1 MKSKCVNIS
10 LDSFG
15 SFLGR
20 EKGCLVVKNRKGEP
34 KRYPLVED
42 SVGEIRLQSGNSISV
57 GALSSAVW
65 HGIDV
70 LILTR
75 SGAPIA
81 TVRSLLLDDS
91 HVETRICQYEALK
104 NGKGLEIAKQVVM
117 AKVKGHNELLRKYG
131 LRRID
136 YFRCFEEIKA
146 VEAELPIA
154 RNRLM
159 SIEGKYSKQYFAQ
172 IFGLFKEP
180 IRPVGRKTHKAYE
193 IVNNILNLGYAVLFW
208 KIQIALMKAKLEP
221 YLGFLHST
229 QWGLPSLVLDFQEL
243 YRYLV
248 DDFVIQYCKDLNARD
263 FVLRTLDYAGK
274 KEKRQFLKEEKSR
287 DLIGKLNK
295 QFETRVSIPRIR
307 RGKKQELETLI
318 AEEALLFA
326 KYLRDEKPAWNPR
339 VVALS

>member
-1 MKSKCVNIS
+1 
-10 LDSFG
+10 
-15 SFLGR
+15 
-20 EKGCLVVKNRKGEP
+20 
-34 KRYPLVED
+34 
-42 SVGEIRLQSGNSISV
+42 
-57 GALSSAVW
+57 
-65 HGIDV
+65 
-70 LILTR
+70 
-75 SGAPIA
+75 
-81 TVRSLLLDDS
+81 
-91 HVETRICQYEALK
+91 
-104 NGKGLEIAKQVVM
+104 LEIAKQVVM

-146 VEAELPIA
+146 VEGELSTA

-180 IRPVGRKTHKAYE
+180 LRPVGRKTYKAYE

-229 QWGLPSLVLDFQEL
+229 QWGLPSLILDFQEL

-248 DDFVIQYCKDLNARD
+248 DDFVIQYCKNLSAKDFALKTLN
-263 FVLRTLDYAGK
+263 YAGK
-274 KEKRQFLKEEKSR
+274 KEKRQFLKEEKAR
-287 DLIGKLNK
+287 DLINKLDK
-295 QFETRVSIPRIR
+295 QFETKVSVPRIR
-307 RGKKQELETLI
+307 RGSKQELETLI

-326 KYLRDEKPAWNPR
+326 KHLRNEKPSWHPR
-339 VVALS
+339 IVELS